1 MWSVKSGVES
11 AKCGLRSREY
21 GVRNAQCDL
30 KRVLDGTH
38 GDESVKCG
46 VEIGL

>member
-1 MWSVKSGVES
+1 MKSGVES
-11 AKCGLRSREY
+11 AKCGLRGREC
-21 GVRNAQCDL
+21 GVRNAQCEL

-38 GDESVKCG
+38 GDESVKRG